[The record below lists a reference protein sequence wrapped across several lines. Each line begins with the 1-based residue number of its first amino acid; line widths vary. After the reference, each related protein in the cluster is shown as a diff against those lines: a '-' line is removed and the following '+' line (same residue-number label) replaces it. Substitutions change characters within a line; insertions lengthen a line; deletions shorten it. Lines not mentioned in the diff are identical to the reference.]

1 MLFNS
6 ALEDLASVVK
16 QDKEKWHK
24 SERKRQHYHTLQM
37 RLENPRESTKIY

>member
-24 SERKRQHYHTLQM
+24 SERKRQLAKTSKEIIMVAQ
-37 RLENPRESTKIY
+37 T